1 MLLSASTQNN
11 HAAIYAAS
19 QLSGL
24 HSMHIIFPLDGG
36 AFESFAPLAAA
47 PLLRSLQLES
57 LDCCDLT
64 DARIG
69 ELRALTQLEVFEA
82 DHEVAR
88 ILRAAHPQ
96 PLQWRTLR
104 WLCVDEESAPLL
116 TTLPALTDLNVCE
129 LRLTHLEF
137 LLSLQHLSALCL
149 DPSSSNASAAALVS
163 GLQRCPQLTSLAL
176 LNSNRLH
183 AEHLAAVLERLPLLS
198 SLILYKVASVASLSF
213 LSAGRLWHTL
223 TLLHVDT
230 LCRDIWTALQFQPE
244 DLAHINGLRSLQS
257 LELHTAFRNP
267 LPQETLAV
275 YGQRPCPPLP
285 ALTHFSHYH
294 QFSFPR
300 MYTA

>member
-1 MLLSASTQNN
+1 MLLSASTQ
-11 HAAIYAAS
+11 HAAICASS

-24 HSMHIIFPLDGG
+24 HSLHIIFPLDGG

-47 PLLRSLQLES
+47 PRLRSPQLES
-57 LDCCDLT
+57 LDRCDLT

-82 DHEVAR
+82 DHEIAR
-88 ILRAAHPQ
+88 ILQAAHPQ
-96 PLQWRTLR
+96 PLQWRRLC

-116 TTLPALTDLNVCE
+116 ATLPALTDLNVCE
-129 LRLTHLEF
+129 LRLAHLDF
-137 LLSLQHLSALCL
+137 LLPLQHLSALCL
-149 DPSSSNASAAALVS
+149 DPSSSNASAAALVA

-176 LNSNRLH
+176 LYSNQLH
-183 AEHLAAVLERLPLLS
+183 AEHLAAILERLPLLS
-198 SLILYKVASVASLSF
+198 SLNLYKVASVASLSF
-213 LSAGRLWHTL
+213 LSAGRLSDTL
-223 TLLHVDT
+223 TRLHVDT
-230 LCRDIWTALQFQPE
+230 LGRDIWTALQFQPE

-257 LELHTAFRNP
+257 LELRNAFRNP

-294 QFSFPR
+294 PFSFPR
-300 MYTA
+300 LYTA